1 MSKDHY
7 DLHVTCNKHQR
18 PLEGGQPQLFRKVGR
33 GEYVISLDF
42 LFCPGMWRNNGEN
55 DEDEI
60 TEEIC
65 WDYWVVEVVKV

>member
-1 MSKDHY
+1 M
-7 DLHVTCNKHQR
+7 
-18 PLEGGQPQLFRKVGR
+18 FRKAGR